1 MNKKEALIIEISESK
16 KKLEGRNL
24 KKIKNLIIECYNS
37 LTTYIGKITNI
48 QEEKEKINLAE
59 EQLILL
65 NKYINLYNLENSTRK
80 SEKTL
85 RKIENCI
92 LICKNTIN

>member
-1 MNKKEALIIEISESK
+1 MNKKEILITEISKSRK
-16 KKLEGRNL
+16 NLENGNL
-24 KKIKNLIIECYNS
+24 KKIKKLVIECFNS
-37 LTTYIGKITNI
+37 LTAYMNKITNI
-48 QEEKEKINLAE
+48 QEEKEKINIAE

-65 NKYINLYNLENSTRK
+65 NKYINLYNLANSTHK

-85 RKIENCI
+85 QKIENCI